1 MDPFSVAPLVVM
13 EGRIGVV
20 VKATVEETEA
30 PGVWQLTDL
39 SSSLASFYTGWGR
52 RR

>member
-1 MDPFSVAPLVVM
+1 MDPCSVAPLVVM
-13 EGRIGVV
+13 EGKIGVV

-39 SSSLASFYTGWGR
+39 SSSSASFYTGWGR
-52 RR
+52 RL